1 MGSPRDI
8 RRLALMA
15 LYQLDAR
22 GPVDAE
28 LIRSSLDDTDTFL
41 SEGLSFADPSSV
53 LSEKDRDRAFQIAS
67 RAFSNA
73 EVADAELNELSAEW
87 AVHRMPAVDRAI
99 LRLAH
104 FEMTKSEDPKP
115 KASVNEAIELAKQFS
130 TAESPGFV
138 NGLLDKVLK
147 RVLKDS
153 PVSDRVPASE
163 PEIAEG

>member
-22 GPVDAE
+22 GVVDAE
-28 LIRSSLDDTDTFL
+28 LIRGSLDDTDTFL

-147 RVLKDS
+147 RVLKETAAS
-153 PVSDRVPASE
+153 VQAPASE

>member
-8 RRLALMA
+8 RRLTLMA

-22 GPVDAE
+22 AGLDTE

-41 SEGLSFADPSSV
+41 SEGLSFADPSSK
-53 LSEKDRDRAFQIAS
+53 LSERDRDRAFEAAVG
-67 RAFSNA
+67 AFANIEA
-73 EVADAELNELSAEW
+73 ADAEFNELSEEW
-87 AVHRMPAVDRAI
+87 SVHRMPAVDRAI

-104 FEMTKSEDPKP
+104 YEMTMIEDPKP

-147 RVLKDS
+147 RVLAQADQAAAGS
-153 PVSDRVPASE
+153 
-163 PEIAEG
+163 AEH

>member
-22 GPVDAE
+22 SGGDVE
-28 LIRSSLDDTDTFL
+28 LIRSSLDDTDSFL
-41 SEGLSFADPSSV
+41 SEGLSFADPSSK
-53 LSEKDRDRAFQIAS
+53 LSEKDRDRAFESAVGAYGNI
-67 RAFSNA
+67 
-73 EVADAELNELSAEW
+73 EVADAEFNELSTEW
-87 AVHRMPAVDRAI
+87 AVHRMPAIDRAI

-104 FEMTKSEDPKP
+104 YEMTMIADPKP

-147 RVLKDS
+147 RVLKE
-153 PVSDRVPASE
+153 SDQQSGQAA
-163 PEIAEG
+163 AESAEL

>member
-1 MGSPRDI
+1 
-8 RRLALMA
+8 MA

-22 GPVDAE
+22 AGLDTE

-41 SEGLSFADPSSV
+41 SEGLSFADPSSK
-53 LSEKDRDRAFQIAS
+53 LSERDRDRAFEAAVG
-67 RAFSNA
+67 AFANI
-73 EVADAELNELSAEW
+73 EVADAEFNALSEEW
-87 AVHRMPAVDRAI
+87 SVHRMPAVDRAI

-104 FEMTKSEDPKP
+104 YEMTMIEDPKP

-147 RVLKDS
+147 RVLAQADQAAAGS
-153 PVSDRVPASE
+153 
-163 PEIAEG
+163 AEH

>member
-22 GPVDAE
+22 SGLDTE

-41 SEGLSFADPSSV
+41 SEGLSFADPSSK
-53 LSEKDRDRAFQIAS
+53 LSEKDRDRAFDSATRAYANIEIADEE
-67 RAFSNA
+67 FNG
-73 EVADAELNELSAEW
+73 LSADW
-87 AVHRMPAVDRAI
+87 AVHRMPAIDRAI

-104 FEMTKSEDPKP
+104 YEMTMIADPKP

-147 RVLKDS
+147 RVL
-153 PVSDRVPASE
+153 
-163 PEIAEG
+163 AEQDAAPKESAAESAEH

>member
-22 GPVDAE
+22 AGLDAE
-28 LIRSSLDDTDTFL
+28 MIRSSLDDTDTLL
-41 SEGLSFADPSSV
+41 SEGLSFADPSSK
-53 LSEKDRDRAFQIAS
+53 LSDKDRDRAFESAKGAYANI
-67 RAFSNA
+67 
-73 EVADAELNELSAEW
+73 EIADAEFNELSTEW

-104 FEMTKSEDPKP
+104 YEMTMIADPKP

-147 RVLKDS
+147 RVLAKTDK
-153 PVSDRVPASE
+153 AA
-163 PEIAEG
+163 AESAEL

>member
-22 GPVDAE
+22 AGADTE

-41 SEGLSFADPSSV
+41 SEGLSFADPSSK
-53 LSEKDRDRAFQIAS
+53 LSEKDRDRAFESAAGAYANI
-67 RAFSNA
+67 
-73 EVADAELNELSAEW
+73 EVSDAEFNELSKEW
-87 AVHRMPAVDRAI
+87 AVHRMPAIDRAI

-104 FEMTKSEDPKP
+104 YEMTMIEDPKP
-115 KASVNEAIELAKQFS
+115 KASVNEAVELAKQFS

-147 RVLKDS
+147 RVLAQMDQ
-153 PVSDRVPASE
+153 AA
-163 PEIAEG
+163 AESAGH

>member
-8 RRLALMA
+8 RRLTLMA

-22 GPVDAE
+22 AGLDTE

-41 SEGLSFADPSSV
+41 SEGLSFADPSSK
-53 LSEKDRDRAFQIAS
+53 LSERDRDRAFEAAVG
-67 RAFSNA
+67 AFANI
-73 EVADAELNELSAEW
+73 EVADAEFNALSEEW
-87 AVHRMPAVDRAI
+87 SVHRMPAVDRAI

-104 FEMTKSEDPKP
+104 YEMTMIEDPKP

-147 RVLKDS
+147 RVLAQADQAAAGS
-153 PVSDRVPASE
+153 
-163 PEIAEG
+163 AEH

>member
-22 GPVDAE
+22 SGNDAE
-28 LIRSSLDDTDTFL
+28 LIRSSLDDTDSFL
-41 SEGLSFADPSSV
+41 SEGLSFADPSSK
-53 LSEKDRDRAFQIAS
+53 LSEKDRDRAFETAVG
-67 RAFSNA
+67 AFGNI
-73 EVADAELNELSAEW
+73 EIADAEFNALSTEW
-87 AVHRMPAVDRAI
+87 AVHRMPAIDRAI

-104 FEMTKSEDPKP
+104 YEMTMIEDPKP
-115 KASVNEAIELAKQFS
+115 KASVNEAVELAKQFS

-147 RVLKDS
+147 RVLKLNDQQATGS
-153 PVSDRVPASE
+153 A
-163 PEIAEG
+163 GG

>member
-22 GPVDAE
+22 AGDDLE
-28 LIRSSLDDTDTFL
+28 LIRGSLDDTDSFL
-41 SEGLSFADPSSV
+41 SEGLSFADPSSK
-53 LSEKDRDRAFQIAS
+53 LSEKDRDAAFAS
-67 RAFSNA
+67 AQGAFANI
-73 EVADAELNELSAEW
+73 EVADAEFNELSQEW
-87 AVHRMPAVDRAI
+87 AVHRMPAIDRAI

-104 FEMTKSEDPKP
+104 YEMTMIDDPKP
-115 KASVNEAIELAKQFS
+115 KASVNEAVELAKQFS

-147 RVLKDS
+147 RVLAA
-153 PVSDRVPASE
+153 SDQKNAESAE
-163 PEIAEG
+163 PIDH

>member
-22 GPVDAE
+22 AGDDLE
-28 LIRSSLDDTDTFL
+28 LIRGSLDDTDSFL
-41 SEGLSFADPSSV
+41 SEGLSFADPASK
-53 LSEKDRDRAFQIAS
+53 LSEKDRDSAFAS
-67 RAFSNA
+67 AQGAFANI
-73 EVADAELNELSAEW
+73 EIADAEFNELSTEW
-87 AVHRMPAVDRAI
+87 AVHRMPAIDRAI

-104 FEMTKSEDPKP
+104 YEMTMVADPKP
-115 KASVNEAIELAKQFS
+115 KASVNEAVELAKQFS

-147 RVLKDS
+147 RVLAAN
-153 PVSDRVPASE
+153 DRKNAEPAE
-163 PEIAEG
+163 PIDH